1 MQLDAHGFRVALPD
15 KWEGAVQR
23 GAVDE
28 RVAARTRQAGGE
40 VHTPPVLH
48 LTSASLPEVRGDY
61 GSGAV
66 DLLGDDDVFIALV
79 EYGPENLGTA
89 LFDTG
94 PMPRRLSVA
103 DFQPNGLQRPIAGQ
117 SGTQIFCTE
126 AGRALCLYVVLGG
139 HWQARRLLNRVNDAL
154 TRIDV
159 ARIEGSPA

>member
-1 MQLDAHGFRVALPD
+1 MHLDAHGFRVALPD

-23 GAVDE
+23 GRIDE
-28 RVAARTRQAGGE
+28 RVAARAREAGRP

-48 LTSASLPEVRGDY
+48 LTSASLPEVRGDF

-66 DLLGDDDVFIALV
+66 DLLGDDDVFIALI

-94 PMPRRLSVA
+94 RMPRRLSVA
-103 DFQPNGLQRPIAGQ
+103 DFAPNGLQRAIAGQ
-117 SGTQIFCTE
+117 SGTQVFCTE

-139 HWQARRLLNRVNDAL
+139 HWQARRLLPRVNDAL
-154 TRIDV
+154 SRIDV
-159 ARIEGSPA
+159 APAEVTPS